1 MKNVAIIPA
10 RSGSKRIVG
19 KNTKLFCSRP
29 MISWVIDALK
39 AFNIF
44 DEVIVSTDSEEIG
57 ALCRNFGASVY
68 GIRPKSISDD
78 VTSVLD
84 VIKYEIANQKLV
96 EKGYELVT
104 LVYATA
110 PMIELSDI
118 KEAIRNIKSFD
129 FAMSIAEY
137 VYPIQRALIIN
148 DRVKNIEM
156 LDKKNF
162 LTRSQDLQKTYHDA
176 AHFIVGKIE
185 SWKSKTPLI
194 NGTTYPV
201 IIPENRVQDID
212 EEDDWLKAEMK
223 FMKFKEGSSLKVRT
237 ENEL

>member
-10 RSGSKRIVG
+10 RGGSKRIVG
-19 KNTKLFCSRP
+19 KNTKSFCNRP
-29 MISWVIDALK
+29 MISWVIDALTE
-39 AFNIF
+39 FDIF
-44 DEVIVSTDSEEIG
+44 DDVIVSTDSEEIVNI
-57 ALCRNFGASVY
+57 CRNFGASVC
-68 GIRPKSISDD
+68 GTRPKSISDD

-96 EKGYELVT
+96 ERGYDLVT

-110 PMIELSDI
+110 PMLELSDF

-129 FAMSIAEY
+129 FAMSIAKY

-148 DRVKNIEM
+148 DRVQNVEM

-162 LTRSQDLQKTYHDA
+162 LTRSQDLQRTYHDA

-212 EEDDWLKAEMK
+212 EEDDWLKAENK
-223 FMKFKEGSSLKVRT
+223 FMKFKEGSSQKVRAK
-237 ENEL
+237 NEL